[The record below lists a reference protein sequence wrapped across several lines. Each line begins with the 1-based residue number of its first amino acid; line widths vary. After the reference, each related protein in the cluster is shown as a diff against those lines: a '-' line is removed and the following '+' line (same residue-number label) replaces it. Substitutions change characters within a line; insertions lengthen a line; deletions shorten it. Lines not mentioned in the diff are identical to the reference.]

1 MPQARAFRV
10 KSCFSTI
17 PLGAVTEPASHAPL
31 HGFASRFRPF
41 FLSAAGFSLIVN
53 VLMLAPALFML
64 QVFDR
69 VLTSRSEE
77 TLIML
82 LVLVVGALMF
92 MAYLDMIRSRL
103 LTAAAVTLEK
113 RLGPEVLGEM
123 IRRSASP
130 GSGEASHGLRDVN
143 TLRAFLT
150 GPGIIAIFDAPWVPI
165 FVIIIFLFHPWL
177 GTLALVGAL
186 LLLMLAIANERF
198 SRRPLEAMQLD
209 SRLAGRF
216 AEQSIVNAEV
226 ARTLGM
232 ESGLARGWAGL
243 SRKSLEK
250 QLQASRSASVLT
262 STSRFTR
269 QILQVAMLATGAYLV
284 IDQQTTSGV
293 MIAATILLSR
303 ALAPVESAIAGWKG
317 MVDARSAY
325 ARLKKLLEPD
335 GRGEAVTELPPP
347 QGNVNVERIVFG
359 FRGQDRPIIKQI
371 SFEVAAGQAL
381 AIVGPSA
388 AGKSTLAR
396 LIVGLWK
403 PAIGVVRLDG
413 ADISSWPRERL
424 GPYVGYLPQ
433 DVELFAGSVS
443 QNIAR
448 MGEVDSAAVIEAARQ
463 AQVHDL
469 ILRLPHGY
477 DTPIGEGGAFLSAGQ
492 RQRVALAR
500 ALYGNPRLV
509 VLDEPNS
516 NLDGEGEAALIEAIR
531 RLKADGATLIII
543 THRGKL
549 LTSMDRILVLRDGM
563 IEKLGPPAE
572 IFAPAARRAPDAQ
585 PSVIAGQI
593 SPRS

>member
-1 MPQARAFRV
+1 M
-10 KSCFSTI
+10 
-17 PLGAVTEPASHAPL
+17 
-31 HGFASRFRPF
+31 SRFRPF
-41 FLSAAGFSLIVN
+41 FISAAGFSLVVN
-53 VLMLAPALFML
+53 ILMLAPALFML

-69 VLTSRSEE
+69 VLTSRSLE
-77 TLIML
+77 TLVML
-82 LVLVVGALMF
+82 LALVIGALLF

-113 RLGPEVLGEM
+113 RLGPRVLGEM
-123 IRRSASP
+123 IRRSAAP
-130 GSGEASHGLRDVN
+130 GGGDAMHGLRDVN
-143 TLRAFLT
+143 SLRAFLT
-150 GPGIIAIFDAPWVPI
+150 GPGILAIFDAPWVPV
-165 FVIIIFLFHPWL
+165 FVLIIFLFHPWL
-177 GTLALVGAL
+177 GILALFGAVTL
-186 LLLMLAIANERF
+186 FILAIANEKL
-198 SRRPLEAMQLD
+198 SRRPLEAMQVE
-209 SRLAGRF
+209 SRKAGRF
-216 AEQSIVNAEV
+216 AEQGIVNAEV

-232 ESGLARGWAGL
+232 VDGLARGWEGH
-243 SRKSLEK
+243 SRKGLEY
-250 QLQASRSASVLT
+250 QLQASRAGSMLT
-262 STSRFTR
+262 STTRFLR
-269 QILQVAMLATGAYLV
+269 QSLQIVMLATGAYLV
-284 IDQQTTSGV
+284 IKQEATAGV
-293 MIAATILLSR
+293 MIAATLLLSR

-325 ARLKKLLEPD
+325 ARLQKLFEPD
-335 GRGEAVTELPPP
+335 GRAEAVTELPPP
-347 QGNVNVERIVFG
+347 KGNVNVERVVFG
-359 FRGQDRPIIKQI
+359 FRGQDRPVIKQI
-371 SFEVAAGQAL
+371 SFDVPAGQSL

-403 PAIGVVRLDG
+403 PAVGVVRLDG

-469 ILRLPHGY
+469 ILRLPQGY

-500 ALYGNPRLV
+500 ALYGKPRLV

-516 NLDGEGEAALIEAIR
+516 NLDGEGETALIEAIR
-531 RLKADGATLIII
+531 RLKTDGVTLIII

-549 LTSMDRILVLRDGM
+549 LTSMDRILVLRDGT
-563 IEKLGPPAE
+563 IDKLGPPAE
-572 IFAPAARRAPDAQ
+572 IFASAARRTPESQ

-593 SPRS
+593 LPRS

>member
-1 MPQARAFRV
+1 MLP
-10 KSCFSTI
+10 T
-17 PLGAVTEPASHAPL
+17 GALTEPTPTPPL

-53 VLMLAPALFML
+53 VLLLAPALFML

-69 VLTSRSEE
+69 VLTSRSTE

-82 LVLVVGALMF
+82 LVLVVGALLF

-113 RLGPEVLGEM
+113 RLGPEVFGEM

-130 GSGEASHGLRDVN
+130 GSAEALHGLRDVN
-143 TLRAFLT
+143 TLRGFLT
-150 GPGIIAIFDAPWVPI
+150 GPGILSIFDAPWVPI
-165 FVIIIFLFHPWL
+165 YVLIIFLFHPWL
-177 GTLALVGAL
+177 GTLALGGAL
-186 LLLMLAIANERF
+186 LLFALAVANEKL
-198 SRRPLEAMQLD
+198 SRRPLEEMQLD
-209 SRLAGRF
+209 SRRAGRF

-226 ARTLGM
+226 ARALGM
-232 ESGLARGWAGL
+232 VNGLARGWAGL
-243 SRKSLEK
+243 SRKGLEN
-250 QLQASRSASVLT
+250 QLQASRVASALT
-262 STSRFTR
+262 STTRFMR
-269 QILQVAMLATGAYLV
+269 QFLQVAMLATGAFLV

-303 ALAPVESAIAGWKG
+303 ALAPVETAIAGWKG

-325 ARLKKLLEPD
+325 GRLRKMFESD
-335 GRGEAVTELPPP
+335 GHTETVTELPPP
-347 QGNVNVERIVFG
+347 TGAISVERLVFG

-371 SFEVAAGQAL
+371 SFELPAGQAL

-403 PAIGVVRLDG
+403 PAVGVVRLDG

-433 DVELFAGSVS
+433 DVELFAGTVS

-448 MGEVDSAAVIEAARQ
+448 MGEVDSGAVIEAARQ
-463 AQVHDL
+463 ANVHEL
-469 ILRLPHGY
+469 ILRLPQGY

-500 ALYGNPRLV
+500 ALYGKPRLV

-516 NLDGEGEAALIEAIR
+516 NLDGEGEAALIEAIG
-531 RLKADGATLIII
+531 RLKADSVTLIII

-549 LTSMDRILVLRDGM
+549 LTSMDRILVLRDGL
-563 IEKLGPPAE
+563 IERFGPPAE
-572 IFAPAARRAPDAQ
+572 VFASTPRRAPDGS
-585 PSVIAGQI
+585 PSVVAGQI
-593 SPRS
+593 LPRT